1 MEKINK
7 EMYDHLI
14 NAILSLKNEEECASF
29 FEDLCT
35 IKEMQ
40 EMSRR
45 YEVARMLFKG
55 KNYVEIAA
63 STGASTA
70 TICRVN
76 RCLQYGSEG
85 YSRILER
92 NEEKE
97 KNCDT

>member
-1 MEKINK
+1 MEKINH
-7 EMYDHLI
+7 EMYDHLLK
-14 NAILSLKNEEECASF
+14 AILSLENEEECASF

-45 YEVARMLFKG
+45 YEVARMLHAG

-63 STGASTA
+63 ATGASTA

-76 RCLQYGSEG
+76 RCLQYGSDG
-85 YSRILER
+85 YTRILDR
-92 NEEKE
+92 NAEKE
-97 KNCDT
+97 